1 MIPYVSHNLRAQHA
15 PSPYIKHKIH
25 TFARDSSWWDK
36 PPLFLCE
43 AKRRQCLASSFSC
56 LQQRHSWRNSTC
68 CSSARSPLDRSG
80 QLAIVLYHSPQ
91 SCGRMNSLGPMKVWP
106 WQKRLWTTHR
116 LKRPKCPKLAISK
129 GPLSSIAGPQWLPE
143 GVVLHMLSRKC
154 WTCWTVWAT
163 WSVSLHSEEGQHSSQ
178 HLTPT
183 LPSYLLIQK
192 SLAWEMHFYLRRLLL
207 QTTSGW
213 VARLK
218 KTPFKGKAE
227 EGPI

>member
-36 PPLFLCE
+36 PPE
-43 AKRRQCLASSFSC
+43 
-56 LQQRHSWRNSTC
+56 
-68 CSSARSPLDRSG
+68 RSDLDKKG
-80 QLAIVLYHSPQ
+80 FEQHI
-91 SCGRMNSLGPMKVWP
+91 
-106 WQKRLWTTHR
+106 R